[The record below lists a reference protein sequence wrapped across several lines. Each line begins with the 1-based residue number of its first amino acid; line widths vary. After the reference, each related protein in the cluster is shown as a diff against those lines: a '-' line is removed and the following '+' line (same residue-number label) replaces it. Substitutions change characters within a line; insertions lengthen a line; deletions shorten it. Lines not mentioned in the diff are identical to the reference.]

1 MRSNP
6 VAPAFFAL
14 SLLVLC
20 HPAVVRSVP
29 GQPAQKKLIKIAV
42 PVSAIVAKVHV
53 RDGQKV
59 NSDEILIQ
67 LDERL
72 ARNDV
77 DRAKVVLELAKTEYK
92 VAKSAEVIEQ
102 QKYILEQKLFAQDL
116 STTEQVAIARASWER
131 HIQQTKSRAAAIKIA
146 EIDLET
152 ANVVLG
158 MHQVRAPRSG
168 TVQAIHVAPGEG
180 VKELDIVVEIAP

>member
-116 STTEQVAIARASWER
+116 STTEQVAIARAS
-131 HIQQTKSRAAAIKIA
+131 QQTKSRAAAIKIA